1 MYISTLCIF
10 VHYVY
15 LYIIYICTLLEIQG
29 ALRPSSISTFNCGF
43 ISEHLL
49 FVQYKTKTKK
59 VCGFHNIFLR
69 IFKIFQNKKLLNTH
83 F

>member
-1 MYISTLCIF
+1 MYICTLCIFVHYVYLYIMYISTLCIF

-49 FVQYKTKTKK
+49 FVQYKTKTK
-59 VCGFHNIFLR
+59 
-69 IFKIFQNKKLLNTH
+69 T
-83 F
+83 